1 MSNYLFSIQ
10 DTVIKYAKVLSQVTG
25 INVEVVDNKLFR
37 IAGTG
42 IFENK
47 INRDMSEEGYVYN
60 HVIKTGERSIVYN
73 PGKEMIC
80 LGCPTK
86 SICKETFEIS
96 TPIKFKE
103 NIIGVIGMVGTDLKQ
118 KEKLENNLEVYL
130 QFIDQIADFISAKV
144 AELQEAR
151 QIKAVIDALNMV
163 IDSSKQGII
172 LINENSRIASIN
184 KTGKKELKISSNI
197 LGKNIVVNETG
208 DSLNKLNEYLLEIDN
223 KEYKIMGEIHT
234 LKDYSEQFAKI
245 LIFQSITNV
254 QEDMY
259 ELISTVNKMDTSNI
273 IGSSEQTLKLK
284 NHILRV
290 AKSTSTILI
299 TGESGTGKEM
309 VATAIW
315 KASDRSE
322 KKFVA
327 INCGAIPEPLLES
340 ELFGYVK
347 GAFTGADPNG
357 RMGKFELANNGIIFL
372 DEIGDMPLYLQVKL
386 LRVLQEKK
394 IFRIG
399 SNQIIPI
406 DVRVIAATNKDLKK
420 MIEENTFRE
429 DLYYRLNVIPLE
441 IEPLRNRPE
450 DIESLVYYFIDRYSK
465 HFNKQFV
472 SIHKDVIQKLKN
484 ALWKGNVRELEN
496 VIEFMINMM
505 GENGI
510 LSLDTMPSYFFKN
523 GEEGLAQ
530 EGLSNNIQS
539 EPAEIKL
546 LSELEKEAIEVV
558 LNKFGN
564 TTQGKQR
571 AAKALGIGI
580 ATLYRKIEKY
590 NI

>member
-60 HVIKTGERSIVYN
+60 QVIKTGERSIVYS
-73 PGKEMIC
+73 PGKDQIC
-80 LGCPTK
+80 LGCPTR

-103 NIIGVIGMVGTDLKQ
+103 NIIGVIGMVGTDLNQ

-172 LINENSRIASIN
+172 LINENSKIASIN

-273 IGSSEQTLKLK
+273 IGSSEQTIKLK

-394 IFRIG
+394 ISRIG

-523 GEEGLAQ
+523 GEDGLVQ
-530 EGLSNNIQS
+530 EELSNNIQP
-539 EPAEIKL
+539 ETAEIKL
-546 LSELEKEAIEVV
+546 LSELEKEAIEAV

-564 TTQGKQR
+564 TTQGKQL

>member
-10 DTVIKYAKVLSQVTG
+10 ETVIKYAKVLSQVTG

-60 HVIKTGERSIVYN
+60 HVIRTGERSIVYN
-73 PGKEMIC
+73 PGKEAIC
-80 LGCPTK
+80 LNCPTK
-86 SICKETFEIS
+86 SVCKETFEIS
-96 TPIKFKE
+96 TPIKFKD
-103 NIIGVIGMVGTDLKQ
+103 NIIGVIGMVGTDLSQ
-118 KEKLENNLEVYL
+118 KEKLENNLDVYL

-144 AELQEAR
+144 SELQESR
-151 QIKAVIDALNMV
+151 HIKAVIDALNMV
-163 IDSSKQGII
+163 IDSSKQGVI
-172 LINENSRIASIN
+172 LINEDFEIVSIN
-184 KTGKKELKISSNI
+184 KTGKRELKLNSN
-197 LGKNIVVNETG
+197 LTGKKLIINETG
-208 DSLNKLNEYLLEIDN
+208 DSLNKLNEYLLKIN
-223 KEYKIMGEIHT
+223 QKEYKVMGEIHT
-234 LKDYSEQFAKI
+234 LKDYTEQFSKI
-245 LIFQSITNV
+245 LIFQNISNV
-254 QEDMY
+254 QSDMY
-259 ELISTVNKMDTSNI
+259 ELISTINQMDTSNI
-273 IGSSEQTLKLK
+273 IGNSEKTMKLK
-284 NHILRV
+284 NNILRV

-322 KKFVA
+322 NKFVA

-394 IFRIG
+394 ISRIG

-406 DVRVIAATNKDLKK
+406 DVRVIAATNKDLKN

-429 DLYYRLNVIPLE
+429 DLYYRLNVIPME
-441 IEPLRNRPE
+441 IEPLRNRKE
-450 DIESLVYYFIDRYSK
+450 DIESLTYYFIDRYSK
-465 HFNKQFV
+465 HFNKKFL
-472 SIHKDVIQKLKN
+472 SIDQKVMEKLKS
-484 ALWKGNVRELEN
+484 AYWKGNVRELEN

-510 LSLDTMPSYFFKN
+510 LDLDTMPTYFLKTIEPSTN
-523 GEEGLAQ
+523 QEIKSLAQ
-530 EGLSNNIQS
+530 
-539 EPAEIKL
+539 
-546 LSELEKEAIEVV
+546 LEKEALEQA
-558 LNKFGN
+558 LNEFGN
-564 TTQGKQR
+564 TVQGKQL

-580 ATLYRKIEKY
+580 ATLYRKVEKY